1 MKKWL
6 WMLMLSVATV
16 SWAQEEPPL
25 IDLAAEVAP
34 STAESEA
41 QKTEAEAEKKAID
54 AINDEVQVKFDAMM
68 GEDDAKK
75 QAKTA
80 VAVKTG
86 PAEWGYLDQIA
97 PRFWSQLDTAYALC
111 GTGMSQSPINLR
123 DDQAINT
130 DGLPALDIAYREV
143 PYRVKHTKHGL
154 QVDYPLGSYIRLG
167 DKRYELIHYV
177 FRTPS
182 EHQLEGFAYPMEIQ
196 LVHRNGDGEHA
207 VISVIVREGKVN
219 AHLNTIL
226 NNLPTE
232 RDKMQVFEKVEFNPA
247 RFLPANKL
255 FYRYVGSLTTPPCT
269 EGTVWIVFKQ
279 PIEASVAQLVKMNEL
294 MGNNARPLQSL
305 QGRLPLKSWSD
316 KSDSDNNRSMDNY
329 YNIH

>member
-6 WMLMLSVATV
+6 WMLMLCVATV
-16 SWAQEEPPL
+16 SGAQEEPPL

-34 STAESEA
+34 NAAVTEQQTEA
-41 QKTEAEAEKKAID
+41 QAEKKAID
-54 AINDEVQVKFDAMM
+54 AINQEVQTKFEAMTRT
-68 GEDDAKK
+68 EAEKK
-75 QAKTA
+75 PASPEVRLSTE
-80 VAVKTG
+80 
-86 PAEWGYLDQIA
+86 PAEWGYLDQVA
-97 PRFWSQLDTAYALC
+97 PRFWSQLDARYALC
-111 GTGMSQSPINLR
+111 GTGKSQSPINLR

-130 DGLPALDIAYREV
+130 GGLPALDIAYREV
-143 PYRVKHTKHGL
+143 PYRVKHTNHGL
-154 QVDYPLGSYIRLG
+154 QADYPLGSYIRLG
-167 DKRYELIHYV
+167 DKRYELTHYV

-196 LVHRNGDGEHA
+196 LVHRNGEGEHA
-207 VISVIVREGKVN
+207 VISVIVREGKAN
-219 AHLNTIL
+219 NHLNTIL

-232 RDKMQVFEKVEFNPA
+232 RDKVQVFENVEFNPA

-294 MGNNARPLQSL
+294 MGNNARPLQPL
-305 QGRLPLKSWSD
+305 HGRLPLKSWSD
-316 KSDSDNNRSMDNY
+316 KSGSDSNRSMDNY
-329 YNIH
+329 YNIN